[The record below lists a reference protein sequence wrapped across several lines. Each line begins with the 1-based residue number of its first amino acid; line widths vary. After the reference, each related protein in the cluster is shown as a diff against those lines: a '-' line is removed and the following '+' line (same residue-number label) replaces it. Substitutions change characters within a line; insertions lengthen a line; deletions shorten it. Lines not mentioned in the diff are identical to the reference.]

1 MTARALP
8 LALLAA
14 ALVAF
19 AARAQDPKKDEPKKD
34 VPKEVAK
41 EPAKQPAPAPADGPA
56 MQKFKQAEAAYKAAR
71 EEAYKELVEAE
82 KAARAALDKAQKDL
96 SKAGAD
102 KDARAKAR
110 EQMTKAQEEL
120 MRATTAKFHLSTPVL
135 GPVIASL
142 PPPREETRFGVR
154 FARPSELIATH
165 LNLEKDRGLVIERVD
180 KGQAGEKAGLKAHD
194 VLVEV
199 NGKPVPS
206 ELESFRKLLAEIKA
220 DAAVPVVVL
229 RQGKRETIAEV
240 KLPAAQPG
248 RN

>member
-1 MTARALP
+1 MSARALP

-14 ALVAF
+14 VLVAF
-19 AARAQDPKKDEPKKD
+19 AARAEDPKKDP
-34 VPKEVAK
+34 PKEAPK
-41 EPAKQPAPAPADGPA
+41 EPVKQPAPAPVDGPA
-56 MQKFKQAEAAYKAAR
+56 MQKLKQAEAAYKAAR

-82 KAARAALDKAQKDL
+82 KTARAALDKAQKEL
-96 SKAGAD
+96 SKAGTD

-120 MRATTAKFHLSTPVL
+120 SRATTAKFRLSTPAF

-142 PPPREETRFGVR
+142 PPPKEETRFGAR
-154 FARPSELIATH
+154 FSRPAELLAAQ
-165 LNLEKDRGLVIERVD
+165 LNLEKDRGLVIDRVD
-180 KGQAGEKAGLKAHD
+180 KGQVGERAGLKVHD

-206 ELESFRKLLAEIKA
+206 DIEQFRKLLADVKP
-220 DAAVPVVVL
+220 DAAVAVVVV
-229 RQGKRETIAEV
+229 RKGKRETIPDV